1 MEKYI
6 KNRNIEIFLREEIVD
21 GSTKGILLIHGFAE
35 HSGRYSEFIN
45 NLKEQN
51 YSVFAMD
58 LRGHGKTI
66 SKKGNMESIKKVI
79 SDVKMI
85 VAYIKENYDFE
96 KIGIFGHSTG
106 GLAASLYA
114 SLNDEAD
121 FIVLSSP
128 AIYCP
133 KKFKI
138 IKYIPYKI
146 LPFIKIK
153 KRNSE
158 SKEML
163 EFSQKDEYSLRE
175 FSLKSI
181 GVIFK
186 EGVSQINKTLNI
198 KCPVLLLCGKKDN
211 LLSDTF
217 QFEIFMNK
225 LKNEK
230 NKIIIYEDCKHRIVH
245 NDGAKQRIQ
254 NIISWMVNL

>member
-1 MEKYI
+1 M
-6 KNRNIEIFLREEIVD
+6 N
-21 GSTKGILLIHGFAE
+21 
-35 HSGRYSEFIN
+35 
-45 NLKEQN
+45 Q
-51 YSVFAMD
+51 
-58 LRGHGKTI
+58 
-66 SKKGNMESIKKVI
+66 
-79 SDVKMI
+79 
-85 VAYIKENYDFE
+85 
-96 KIGIFGHSTG
+96 
-106 GLAASLYA
+106 
-114 SLNDEAD
+114 NDEVD

-198 KCPVLLLCGKKDN
+198 K
-211 LLSDTF
+211 S
-217 QFEIFMNK
+217 
-225 LKNEK
+225 
-230 NKIIIYEDCKHRIVH
+230 
-245 NDGAKQRIQ
+245 
-254 NIISWMVNL
+254 